1 MSSYFQNAYKKA
13 FVMFMNLQD
22 IFFKVTSD
30 FSLSQEHPD
39 WFNNPKNMNIFY
51 KKYSAY
57 DFFC

>member
-1 MSSYFQNAYKKA
+1 
-13 FVMFMNLQD
+13 MFMNLQD